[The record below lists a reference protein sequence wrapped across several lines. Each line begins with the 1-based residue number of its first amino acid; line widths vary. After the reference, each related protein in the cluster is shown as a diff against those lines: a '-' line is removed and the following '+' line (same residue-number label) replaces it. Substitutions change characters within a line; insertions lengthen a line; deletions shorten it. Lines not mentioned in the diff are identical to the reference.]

1 MKIIRIDHND
11 FSLEVECN
19 NIESTYRRAQKK
31 QSSFMDATSYKINE
45 GIIALYN
52 FESRN
57 FQQLS
62 TTKTY
67 PLIFENK
74 EYFIGITFKQK
85 ARVHNPFIYSQLRD
99 IADKFYFREEL
110 GFLAGTINF
119 GNDLGSSKLVLRYYL
134 NKQLKEVIFEFEVFP
149 TKLDYRKDYSRIIKD
164 INDQYPYLVLDFLK
178 KTYSSFKTGSSPNTD
193 LIWWKVFGQLYK
205 DFTKA
210 SQYILRKPNKR
221 IVKYSKFQKADH
233 IKKWSSPMEEKFV
246 QFKSIESK
254 RYVTEYKRL
263 SINTLENKF
272 FKYAVNKTLKRYIR
286 VKMFILARYGSS
298 ISTEFKEEL
307 RDIQKEL
314 EVISNNPFF
323 KTIGNF
329 NGLRQESLVLQKATG
344 YSTIYKCWIML
355 NSGLSLL
362 AGVQQIE
369 LKNIADLYQIWCFL
383 EIKNI
388 IQKLLGKEKQD
399 EVDLAEIHV
408 NDFIFQIEKGIK
420 SKVSFRS
427 RNGDH
432 IDLYH
437 DYSYNTYNNSSVKSF
452 TVNQRPDIVLKITKD
467 DLKDNYAHT
476 YLYDA
481 KYRLGSDLREGAPD
495 LPTDDSINQMHRY
508 RDAIYYVNKD
518 KNRPEKEVL
527 GAYIL
532 FPGNGELDKIKNLDF
547 YKSIESVNIGAF
559 PLRPNDY
566 VNKILIEEHL
576 KIILG
581 ADTDSILNEVSPQ
594 KESNYESPNPY
605 VLIGFVPTEEHAKC
619 FMDSKNPF
627 YYTGSSKPTRF
638 GFKNL
643 KYFAPYIKGKGI
655 RNYYEIKSYDIL
667 KRSQIINS
675 PSKSKELDSERLLI
689 WLSNERLIEN
699 GDYFK
704 ISDGSIGQIPYRYT
718 LLKNL
723 RKLKDNKIE
732 VLKVS

>member
-221 IVKYSKFQKADH
+221 IVKYSKFQKAVH

-388 IQKLLGKEKQD
+388 IQKLLGKEKPD

-495 LPTDDSINQMHRY
+495 LPM
-508 RDAIYYVNKD
+508 
-518 KNRPEKEVL
+518 
-527 GAYIL
+527 
-532 FPGNGELDKIKNLDF
+532 
-547 YKSIESVNIGAF
+547 
-559 PLRPNDY
+559 
-566 VNKILIEEHL
+566 
-576 KIILG
+576 
-581 ADTDSILNEVSPQ
+581 
-594 KESNYESPNPY
+594 
-605 VLIGFVPTEEHAKC
+605 
-619 FMDSKNPF
+619 
-627 YYTGSSKPTRF
+627 
-638 GFKNL
+638 
-643 KYFAPYIKGKGI
+643 
-655 RNYYEIKSYDIL
+655 
-667 KRSQIINS
+667 
-675 PSKSKELDSERLLI
+675 
-689 WLSNERLIEN
+689 
-699 GDYFK
+699 
-704 ISDGSIGQIPYRYT
+704 
-718 LLKNL
+718 
-723 RKLKDNKIE
+723 
-732 VLKVS
+732 